1 MTQLNTDGQ
10 FYFHIGFIALILS
23 AVGFAMCL
31 YFKVQVSMVYDT
43 FIGIITATILW
54 SIIVAVIVYI
64 MACQQKRGLAPGGNT
79 GKQLI
84 VMSNSYHLSEIT
96 LFHTSVSLIP
106 YDMLKVYLNPNSQVK
121 NQL

>member
-1 MTQLNTDGQ
+1 MTQLNTNGQ
-10 FYFHIGFIALILS
+10 FYFHIGFVALILS

-84 VMSNSYHLSEIT
+84 VMSNSYNLSEIT
-96 LFHTSVSLIP
+96 LFHTSVSHIIIIMFIS
-106 YDMLKVYLNPNSQVK
+106 YIAQSSMR
-121 NQL
+121 